1 MPVTR
6 QDDDAD
12 ERWRFSATG
21 QAPHKEHSHDPGRNT
36 PPRRPARLRP
46 VRPPSRAALMT
57 TGSTEAASAR
67 RTAQPTTP
75 QHGSRRSV
83 APLLGVV
90 VIAAFLAAQALG
102 VADEPAADASAADAV
117 AYWSDHAD
125 KEMLISM
132 LFAVSSAALMVF
144 GAALR
149 DALRELGGGVDRL
162 ASIAWAGTVIAATG
176 IMTIV
181 SITFTAADTAGSV
194 APEVTQ
200 TLSALNRDFFFPMAA
215 GFALMLIASGSAAT
229 RLRGAAPLVRMGV
242 DRSSG

>member
-1 MPVTR
+1 
-6 QDDDAD
+6 
-12 ERWRFSATG
+12 
-21 QAPHKEHSHDPGRNT
+21 
-36 PPRRPARLRP
+36 
-46 VRPPSRAALMT
+46 MT
-57 TGSTEAASAR
+57 TGFTEAASAR
-67 RTAQPTTP
+67 RTAEPTAS

-83 APLLGVV
+83 APLFGVV

-102 VADEPAADASAADAV
+102 VSDEPTADASAADAV
-117 AYWSDHAD
+117 TYWSDHAD
-125 KEMLISM
+125 KEMLIST
-132 LFAVSSAALMVF
+132 LFAVSSAALIVF

-181 SITFTAADTAGSV
+181 SITFTAADTARSV

-200 TLSALNRDFFFPMAA
+200 TLSALNQDFFFPMAA

-229 RLRGAAPLVRMGV
+229 RLQGLPRWFGWGSIVLGVTLFTPAGLIGYYATPVWVLVVSLAMYRRPAGERG
-242 DRSSG
+242 